1 VGLDDLTKGRR
12 LLILGPSFRRRKDDG
27 LIPAF
32 ERYDGL
38 FFRVARKHLDEAK
51 GVDVVVMT
59 DDLTLLDGS
68 APMSYEEPEGTSW
81 GDKTIM
87 KKTVESAKVINEDYM
102 RKKLKGKKYREV
114 FVAMGKEYAA
124 ALPDLSQY
132 GIIVKFPASG
142 GPGPKAQAL
151 KEWFNIK

>member
-1 VGLDDLTKGRR
+1 M
-12 LLILGPSFRRRKDDG
+12 
-27 LIPAF
+27 
-32 ERYDGL
+32 
-38 FFRVARKHLDEAK
+38 DEVK
-51 GVDVVVMT
+51 EVDVTVMT

-68 APMSYEEPEGTSW
+68 APMSYDEPEGTSW

-87 KKTVESAKVINEDYM
+87 KKTVESAKVINEVYL

-114 FVAMGKEYAA
+114 FIAMGKEYAA

-132 GIIVKFPASG
+132 GVNVVFPASG

-151 KEWFNIK
+151 KEWFNPG